1 MGNKVVDPEL
11 IPLEQNVLYV
21 HPYLACALPAL
32 TQVITGSNERAMNL
46 RRGEENPR

>member
-1 MGNKVVDPEL
+1 MGYKVFNPEL

-21 HPYLACALPAL
+21 HPYLACALPTL